1 MIGNRVDPWR
11 GYNFS
16 VSLTDSTGAL
26 SIAFSLS
33 SSPPVGS
40 FSECSGLEKTLQTV
54 DYAEGGNNGMV
65 RVFPSNVTWARI
77 RLRRGVA
84 NNDQLWL
91 WHDGFVQGMGKR
103 RDGVIT
109 LLDEQQNPVKVWRF
123 TRGLPLVYRGPAM
136 NAAQSNVAIEE
147 LEIGHEGIRLLQS
160 GLFGLF

>member
-1 MIGNRVDPWR
+1 MIGSRVDPFR
-11 GYNFS
+11 GFNFS
-16 VSLTDSTGAL
+16 VSLTDSTSAL

-40 FSECSGLEKTLQTV
+40 FSECSGLDKTLQV
-54 DYAEGGNNGMV
+54 EEYKEGGNNGLV
-65 RVFPSNVTWARI
+65 RKFPSNVTWSNI

-84 NNDQLWL
+84 TNDQLWL

-103 RDGVIT
+103 QDGVIT
-109 LLDEQQNPVKVWRF
+109 LLDETQTAVKVWRF
-123 TRGLPLVYRGPAM
+123 TRGLPVKYVGPSL
-136 NAAQSNVAIEE
+136 NAGQSAIAIEE